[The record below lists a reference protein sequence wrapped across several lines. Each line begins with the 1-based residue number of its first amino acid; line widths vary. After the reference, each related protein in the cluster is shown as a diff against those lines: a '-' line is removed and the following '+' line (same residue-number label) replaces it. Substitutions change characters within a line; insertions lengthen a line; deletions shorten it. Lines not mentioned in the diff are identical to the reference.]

1 MNTLLF
7 KYALEVEKC
16 RSISQ
21 AAENLFMAQPNLSK
35 AIHEIEDT
43 FGFKVF
49 RRTTKGVIPTTEGIE
64 FLAVAREIVAKLE
77 KIETIADAAD
87 GTKQIFRV
95 SIPRASY
102 ISDGFLTYAE
112 ELDADKGIDVTV
124 CETNSVNTISGVAG
138 GIYSIGVIRF
148 SPEHEKYFADYLAEK
163 NLSHEPL
170 WEHEY
175 LLLMSEKHELAKSA
189 AVTEKMLADGRYTEI
204 AQDDNTVPYLAG
216 SAARI
221 GGENDRRINVIERAN
236 QFELLSQ
243 ITSSYMWVSPVP
255 KRITARYGLVQR
267 RCADSGRRFRD
278 VLVYPTGYK
287 FSAQDKLFIN
297 KLSEAKNAVAF
308 CDYD

>member
-49 RRTTKGVIPTTEGIE
+49 RRTTKGVIPTTEGRE
-64 FLAVAREIVAKLE
+64 FLAIARDIVSKLD

-87 GTKQIFRV
+87 GTKQTFRV

-102 ISDGFLTYAE
+102 ISDGFLRYAA
-112 ELDADKGIDVTV
+112 ELDTDAGIDVTV
-124 CETNSVNTISGVAG
+124 CETNSVNTISGIAG
-138 GIYSIGVIRF
+138 GIYSIGVVRF
-148 SPEHEKYFADYLAEK
+148 SPEHEKYFLDYLAEK

-170 WEHEY
+170 WESEY
-175 LLLMSEKHELAKSA
+175 LLLMSEKHELAKSGSI
-189 AVTEKMLADGRYTEI
+189 TEKMLAEGRYTEI
-204 AQDDNTVPYLAG
+204 AQDDNIVPYLADTTTP
-216 SAARI
+216 SK
-221 GGENDRRINVIERAN
+221 GESDRRINVIDRAN

-255 KRITARYGLVQR
+255 KRITERYGLVQR
-267 RCADSGRRFRD
+267 RCADSERRFKD
-278 VLVYPTGYK
+278 VLAYPDGYK
-287 FSAQDKLFIN
+287 FTSRDKLFIN
-297 KLSEAKNAVAF
+297 KLSEAKNSVAF